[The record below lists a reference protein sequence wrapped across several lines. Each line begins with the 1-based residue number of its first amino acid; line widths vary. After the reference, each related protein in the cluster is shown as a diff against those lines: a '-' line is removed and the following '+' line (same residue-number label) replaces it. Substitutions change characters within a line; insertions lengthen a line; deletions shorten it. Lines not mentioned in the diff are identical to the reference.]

1 MANVNIRV
9 DDAVKKQAESIFS
22 ELGLSLSSA
31 TSIFYRQVVRTGGI
45 PFALKVDRVPMAGG
59 VPDLSRMTKEQFDAE
74 MQKGLDDIEAGRVIP
89 AEEVHAE
96 MERLYGV

>member
-9 DDAVKKQAESIFS
+9 DDAVKKQAEFIFS

-45 PFALKVDRVPMAGG
+45 PFELKLEPSRKKPL
-59 VPDLSRMTKEQFDAE
+59 DLSKMTEEEVDAAL
-74 MQKGLDDIEAGRVIP
+74 QIGLDDFEAGRVYSS
-89 AEEVHAE
+89 AQVRDE
-96 MERLYGV
+96 MERYFRK

>member
-22 ELGLSLSSA
+22 ELGLSMSSA

-45 PFALKVDRVPMAGG
+45 PFELKLEPSRKKTLALSK
-59 VPDLSRMTKEQFDAE
+59 MTEEEIDAAL
-74 MQKGLDDIEAGRVIP
+74 QVGLDDFEAGRVYSS
-89 AEEVHAE
+89 AQVRAE
-96 MERLYGV
+96 MERYFKT